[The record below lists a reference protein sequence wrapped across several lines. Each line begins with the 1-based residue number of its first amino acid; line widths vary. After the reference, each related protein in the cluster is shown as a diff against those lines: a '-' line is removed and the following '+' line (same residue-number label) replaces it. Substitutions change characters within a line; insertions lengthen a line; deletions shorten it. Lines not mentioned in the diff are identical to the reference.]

1 MMEFVMNGSEES
13 PQEMPP
19 PAKASLS
26 VMMQLAMVGE
36 EELPI
41 RMPPPFSDVEP
52 LVIVNPSKV
61 ALMPAAKVTTLPLLP
76 PSITVDSGPFS
87 ETRVMFVV
95 LPGNRIFS

>member
-1 MMEFVMNGSEES
+1 MEFVMNGVEEA
-13 PQEMPP
+13 PQLMPP

-41 RMPPPFSDVEP
+41 LMPPPFSDVKP
-52 LVIVNPSKV
+52 LVIVNPSKM
-61 ALMPAAKVTTLPLLP
+61 ALMPAAKVTTLPILP

-87 ETRVMFVV
+87 EKRVMFVL

>member
-1 MMEFVMNGSEES
+1 MNGAENS
-13 PQEMPP
+13 PKEMPP
-19 PAKASLS
+19 PAKASLP